1 MITVQNQRVEF
12 LFFRPHARNVF
23 LAGDF
28 NEWCQGD
35 LPMTAQPDGYWRAE
49 LRLPPGEF
57 RFRYCADGA
66 WYADYAA
73 SGVTPGRFGL
83 DSVVRVRQP
92 KLAVATSAEFVGAA
106 VA

>member
-1 MITVQNQRVEF
+1 MITVQDQRVEF
-12 LFFRPHARNVF
+12 LFFRPHAQNVF

-28 NEWCQGD
+28 NEWRQGD
-35 LPMTAQPDGYWRAE
+35 LPMAPQAGGYWRAE

-66 WYADYAA
+66 WYTDYAA
-73 SGVTPGRFGL
+73 SGIAPGRFGL
-83 DSVVRVRQP
+83 DSVVCVKKP
-92 KLAVATSAEFVGAA
+92 KPAVAAPVQFVGAA